1 MRDKNETMEVL
12 FLLLKFSARLLIGAW
27 LLRKYVEEKVF
38 GDEERTSDDGM
49 MSLWLFLTSAV
60 EALVRAIES
69 WREEKLKKRRW
80 CETFVS
86 LAMVKKN
93 DTDDDEYLTIKKMV
107 DIARTKIIKKES
119 VGEVLLS
126 ASFMVACAAILAL
139 SASKGEAWQGVYVTA
154 ILMLEI
160 FERRFFIA
168 RFVTKHRRRR
178 SWLQYVCDDN
188 EQQTIPKIAVGAFAN
203 SPGDEIY
210 IVGKYRDQ
218 LFDRIVDGTHQI
230 IHNKKYSSGS
240 SNINDYFD
248 RYFPPTFTDHH
259 IKEGMVYITEGKTC
273 PRFLCF
279 SKEEVLN
286 NILAFTKEE
295 EEEDVDDAS
304 NEINL
309 RAKIA
314 NGLLTSLMMTPG
326 GTAMTRSEILPSTP
340 TERNNKRTK
349 KEKDLDVYNVGVLFN
364 TTPRKRNKTTL
375 LHNIDSIGVGRALVS
390 GRHFV
395 FLRNPPASIV
405 SDPKIAHFFASKT
418 CVFTTNDLVLLKKN
432 TRVVFAN
439 TQRGTGVSYIGTF
452 ASLLT
457 EKNFGSELAKTFFSR
472 ERAEREERDDEMYAE
487 PVAKIET
494 ACYRLLRCCRK
505 GILPSMERILDSNNR
520 ATFLAFSAMIL
531 SLILIAAINAQSI
544 FIDSTAFIVSVFAPI
559 FLCVLVDLAYTKTWI
574 WSIFTERKMF
584 YKTVAF
590 GKKIHDGIEEIIY
603 SGFSFRFKAILD
615 DAAKE
620 YCAENTAILHEIVV
634 KTVVILSFFVLMIAS
649 NVAFFE
655 TEDFTIEDDRIR
667 TNRAASTFFALVVAR
682 DSMCSFLENL
692 SKNSVSMHQV
702 ARMRSAYEARKNETR
717 LPKNLRRTRSMI

>member
-1 MRDKNETMEVL
+1 
-12 FLLLKFSARLLIGAW
+12 
-27 LLRKYVEEKVF
+27 
-38 GDEERTSDDGM
+38 
-49 MSLWLFLTSAV
+49 
-60 EALVRAIES
+60 
-69 WREEKLKKRRW
+69 
-80 CETFVS
+80 
-86 LAMVKKN
+86 
-93 DTDDDEYLTIKKMV
+93 
-107 DIARTKIIKKES
+107 
-119 VGEVLLS
+119 
-126 ASFMVACAAILAL
+126 
-139 SASKGEAWQGVYVTA
+139 
-154 ILMLEI
+154 
-160 FERRFFIA
+160 
-168 RFVTKHRRRR
+168 
-178 SWLQYVCDDN
+178 
-188 EQQTIPKIAVGAFAN
+188 
-203 SPGDEIY
+203 
-210 IVGKYRDQ
+210 
-218 LFDRIVDGTHQI
+218 
-230 IHNKKYSSGS
+230 
-240 SNINDYFD
+240 
-248 RYFPPTFTDHH
+248 
-259 IKEGMVYITEGKTC
+259 MVYITEGKTC
-273 PRFLCF
+273 PRFLYF

-286 NILAFTKEE
+286 NILAFTKE

-314 NGLLTSLMMTPG
+314 NRLLTSLMMTPG
-326 GTAMTRSEILPSTP
+326 GTAMTRTEILPSTP
-340 TERNNKRTK
+340 TERNDKRTK
-349 KEKDLDVYNVGVLFN
+349 KDKDLDVYNVGVLFN
-364 TTPRKRNKTTL
+364 TTPRKRNESTL

-395 FLRNPPASIV
+395 FLRNPTASIV

-457 EKNFGSELAKTFFSR
+457 KKNFGSELAKTFFSR

-487 PVAKIET
+487 PVAKIES
-494 ACYRLLRCCRK
+494 ACYRLLRCCHK

-655 TEDFTIEDDRIR
+655 TEDFAIEDDRIR

>member
-1 MRDKNETMEVL
+1 MREKNEMEVL
-12 FLLLKFSARLLIGAW
+12 LLLKFSARLLIGAW

-38 GDEERTSDDGM
+38 DDEERTSDDGM

-60 EALVRAIES
+60 ESLVRAIES

-107 DIARTKIIKKES
+107 DIARAKIIKKES

-168 RFVTKHRRRR
+168 RFVMKYRRRR

-188 EQQTIPKIAVGAFAN
+188 EQQTIPKIAAGAFAN

-210 IVGKYRDQ
+210 IVGKYRNQ

-295 EEEDVDDAS
+295 EEDVDDAS

-326 GTAMTRSEILPSTP
+326 GTAMTRTEILPSTP
-340 TERNNKRTK
+340 TERNDKRTK
-349 KEKDLDVYNVGVLFN
+349 KEKDLDVYI
-364 TTPRKRNKTTL
+364 TSAYCSTPR
-375 LHNIDSIGVGRALVS
+375 
-390 GRHFV
+390 
-395 FLRNPPASIV
+395 
-405 SDPKIAHFFASKT
+405 
-418 CVFTTNDLVLLKKN
+418 
-432 TRVVFAN
+432 
-439 TQRGTGVSYIGTF
+439 
-452 ASLLT
+452 
-457 EKNFGSELAKTFFSR
+457 R
-472 ERAEREERDDEMYAE
+472 E
-487 PVAKIET
+487 
-494 ACYRLLRCCRK
+494 
-505 GILPSMERILDSNNR
+505 
-520 ATFLAFSAMIL
+520 
-531 SLILIAAINAQSI
+531 
-544 FIDSTAFIVSVFAPI
+544 
-559 FLCVLVDLAYTKTWI
+559 
-574 WSIFTERKMF
+574 
-584 YKTVAF
+584 
-590 GKKIHDGIEEIIY
+590 
-603 SGFSFRFKAILD
+603 
-615 DAAKE
+615 
-620 YCAENTAILHEIVV
+620 
-634 KTVVILSFFVLMIAS
+634 
-649 NVAFFE
+649 NV
-655 TEDFTIEDDRIR
+655 
-667 TNRAASTFFALVVAR
+667 TNRRFCIISIALA
-682 DSMCSFLENL
+682 
-692 SKNSVSMHQV
+692 
-702 ARMRSAYEARKNETR
+702 
-717 LPKNLRRTRSMI
+717 

>member
-1 MRDKNETMEVL
+1 MRDKNETMKVL

-107 DIARTKIIKKES
+107 DIARAKIIKKES

-154 ILMLEI
+154 ILI
-160 FERRFFIA
+160 
-168 RFVTKHRRRR
+168 
-178 SWLQYVCDDN
+178 
-188 EQQTIPKIAVGAFAN
+188 
-203 SPGDEIY
+203 
-210 IVGKYRDQ
+210 
-218 LFDRIVDGTHQI
+218 
-230 IHNKKYSSGS
+230 SGS

-259 IKEGMVYITEGKTC
+259 IKEGM
-273 PRFLCF
+273 
-279 SKEEVLN
+279 EEVLN

-326 GTAMTRSEILPSTP
+326 GTVMTRSEILPSTP

-590 GKKIHDGIEEIIY
+590 GKKIHDGIVEIIY

-634 KTVVILSFFVLMIAS
+634 KTVVVLSFFVLMIAS

>member
-1 MRDKNETMEVL
+1 MRDKNETMKVL

-38 GDEERTSDDGM
+38 DDEERTSDDGM

-69 WREEKLKKRRW
+69 SREEKLKKRRW
-80 CETFVS
+80 SETFVS

-107 DIARTKIIKKES
+107 DIARAKIIKKES

-168 RFVTKHRRRR
+168 RFVMKHRRRR

-210 IVGKYRDQ
+210 
-218 LFDRIVDGTHQI
+218 
-230 IHNKKYSSGS
+230 
-240 SNINDYFD
+240 
-248 RYFPPTFTDHH
+248 
-259 IKEGMVYITEGKTC
+259 
-273 PRFLCF
+273 
-279 SKEEVLN
+279 
-286 NILAFTKEE
+286 LAFTKE

-326 GTAMTRSEILPSTP
+326 GTAMTRTEILPSTP

-349 KEKDLDVYNVGVLFN
+349 KEKELDVYNVGVLFN
-364 TTPRKRNKTTL
+364 TTPRKRNESTL

-395 FLRNPPASIV
+395 FLSNPPASIV

-457 EKNFGSELAKTFFSR
+457 EKNFGSELAKTFLSR

-520 ATFLAFSAMIL
+520 ATFLAFSAMVL
-531 SLILIAAINAQSI
+531 SLIFIAAINAQSV

-574 WSIFTERKMF
+574 CSIFTERKLF

-615 DAAKE
+615 DAANE
-620 YCAENTAILHEIVV
+620 YCVENTAILHEIVV

-655 TEDFTIEDDRIR
+655 TEDFAIEDDRIR

-717 LPKNLRRTRSMI
+717 FPKNLRRTRSMI